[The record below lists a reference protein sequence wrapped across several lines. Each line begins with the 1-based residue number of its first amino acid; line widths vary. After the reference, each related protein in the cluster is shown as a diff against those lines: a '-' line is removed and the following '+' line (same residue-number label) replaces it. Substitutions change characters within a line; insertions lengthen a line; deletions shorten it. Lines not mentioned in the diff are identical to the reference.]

1 MLKDLIII
9 SYGISINV
17 VYDKKNA
24 KWKNSEFPFC
34 SYTIRLKA
42 HMTDGY
48 EMRGA
53 IYMEGPLLIESIWK
67 TIWKVSF

>member
-1 MLKDLIII
+1 MWSMI
-9 SYGISINV
+9 
-17 VYDKKNA
+17 KKMQNE
-24 KWKNSEFPFC
+24 KNSEFPFC

-67 TIWKVSF
+67 AI

>member
-1 MLKDLIII
+1 MWSMI
-9 SYGISINV
+9 
-17 VYDKKNA
+17 KKMQNE
-24 KWKNSEFPFC
+24 KNSEFPFC

-48 EMRGA
+48 EMRRA

-67 TIWKVSF
+67 AI